1 MNDDTKRQRFQ
12 AAYEGQPPWDLGRP
26 QKPFIDHAD
35 QITGDVLDPGCG
47 TGDNALFFAQR
58 GQTVLGID
66 FVEKPLELARR
77 KAEELGVQAEFLAMD
92 ALKLKELRRTF
103 DSVID
108 CGLFHVFAGEDRC
121 PYVEGLAHVVKDG
134 GRVFLMCFS
143 DEEPDGGGPRRI
155 SQAELQEAF
164 ADGWTIESVTP
175 ARFEPNPN
183 ADQRY
188 FDEDGPRAWFV
199 VIRRNR

>member
-1 MNDDTKRQRFQ
+1 MNDETKRQHFQ

-26 QKPFIDHAD
+26 QKPFMEHAD
-35 QITGDVLDPGCG
+35 EITGDVLDTGCG

-58 GQTVLGID
+58 GQSVLGID
-66 FVEKPLELARR
+66 FVEKPLEEARR
-77 KAEELGVQAEFLAMD
+77 KAEQLGVQAEFLAMD
-92 ALKLKELRRTF
+92 ALKLKELDRRF

-108 CGLFHVFAGEDRC
+108 CGLFHVFADEDRR
-121 PYVEGLAHVVKDG
+121 PYAEGLAHVVKDG

-155 SQAELQEAF
+155 SQVEMQKAF
-164 ADGWTIESVTP
+164 ADGWTIESVTG

-188 FDEDGPRAWFV
+188 FDEEGPRAWFA
-199 VIRRNR
+199 VIRRKG

>member
-1 MNDDTKRQRFQ
+1 MNDETKRQRFQ

-26 QKPFIDHAD
+26 QKPFMEDAD
-35 QITGDVLDPGCG
+35 EITGDVLDTGCG

-58 GQTVLGID
+58 GQSVLGID
-66 FVEKPLELARR
+66 FVEKPLEEARR
-77 KAEELGVQAEFLAMD
+77 KAEQLGVQAEFLAMD
-92 ALKLKELRRTF
+92 ALKLKELERTF

-108 CGLFHVFAGEDRC
+108 CGLFHVFADEDRL

-155 SQAELQEAF
+155 SQAELQKAF
-164 ADGWTIESVTP
+164 ADGWTIESVT
-175 ARFEPNPN
+175 ATRFEPNPN

-188 FDEDGPRAWFV
+188 FDEDGPRAWFA
-199 VIRRNR
+199 VIRRNG